1 MIAPAPTPA
10 RAGAGL
16 ARQMGRILVLARP
29 YRVRLAVVIALSL
42 CAVAATLAMPMGL
55 RALLD
60 SVVRG
65 GNRATVDRIAVLLL
79 ALFVARAGVTFAFQ
93 YLLRVTGDRITAD
106 LRTRLYAHLHTL
118 SVGYFANQRTGEI
131 ISRLTSDVGSV
142 RIAVTDAVVAVIYQL
157 ARFGG
162 ALALMLSLNWRLALW
177 VVLVLPVASLV
188 SRSFGR
194 VAREHSRRV
203 QDRLAETTAVAEE
216 ALSAVR
222 VVKAFAREAHE
233 VGRYRTA
240 VEALFD
246 AARRSARVSV
256 LLTSV
261 VEMLFYASTV
271 AIFWYGGREVLAGR
285 LTVGDLVAFLFLSQ
299 QVSGSVGEMATV
311 YSIFNTAAGASER
324 LFELLDTAADVAD
337 APGAVPL
344 VAPRGEVRFDEVRF
358 GYDGRPV
365 VHGVSFRAAP
375 GETVALVGPSGAG
388 KSTLLNLIPR
398 FSDVSAGCVRVDG
411 HDVRALTL
419 DSLRAQVAIVAQEV
433 HLFAASVREN
443 IRYGRLD
450 ASDGDVEEAARA
462 ANAHEFITALPLG
475 YDTEVGE
482 RGVKLSGG
490 QRQRIAVARA
500 FLKDARILLL
510 DEATSSVDSAS
521 EALIQQAVD
530 ALKRD
535 RTTFVVAHRLATV
548 RDADR
553 ILVVED
559 GKIAEEGTHH
569 ELLARRGT
577 YRALAAHQFR
587 DEGVDAYPALAT

>member
-1 MIAPAPTPA
+1 M
-10 RAGAGL
+10 
-16 ARQMGRILVLARP
+16 
-29 YRVRLAVVIALSL
+29 
-42 CAVAATLAMPMGL
+42 
-55 RALLD
+55 
-60 SVVRG
+60 
-65 GNRATVDRIAVLLL
+65 
-79 ALFVARAGVTFAFQ
+79 
-93 YLLRVTGDRITAD
+93 
-106 LRTRLYAHLHTL
+106 
-118 SVGYFANQRTGEI
+118 
-131 ISRLTSDVGSV
+131 LT
-142 RIAVTDAVVAVIYQL
+142 
-157 ARFGG
+157 
-162 ALALMLSLNWRLALW
+162 LNWRLAIW
-177 VVLVLPVASLV
+177 VVMVLPVASLV
-188 SRSFGR
+188 SRTFGR

-222 VVKAFAREAHE
+222 VVKAFGRERHE
-233 VGRYRTA
+233 VGRYRSA
-240 VEALFD
+240 VEGLFD
-246 AARRSARVSV
+246 AARNSARVSV

-299 QVSGSVGEMATV
+299 QISGSVGEMATV
-311 YSIFNTAAGASER
+311 YSIFNSAAGASER
-324 LFELLDTAADVAD
+324 LFELLDTAPDVAD

-344 VAPRGEVRFDEVRF
+344 ASVRGEVRFDGVRF
-358 GYDGRPV
+358 GYDGRQV
-365 VHGVSFRAAP
+365 VHGVSFRANP

-388 KSTLLNLIPR
+388 KTTLLNLIPR
-398 FSDVSAGCVRVDG
+398 FSDATGGSVRVDG

-419 DSLRAQVAIVAQEV
+419 ESLRAQVAVVAQEV
-433 HLFAASVREN
+433 HLFAGSVREN
-443 IRYGRLD
+443 IRYGRLG
-450 ASDGDVEEAARA
+450 ASDAEVEAAARG
-462 ANAHEFITALPLG
+462 ANAHEFIAALPLG

-490 QRQRIAVARA
+490 QRQRIAIARA

-535 RTTFVVAHRLATV
+535 RTTLVVAHRLATV

-559 GKIAEEGTHH
+559 GRIVEEGTHH
-569 ELLARRGT
+569 ELLARRGS

-587 DEGVDAYPALAT
+587 DVDAQAPPEAVMA

>member
-1 MIAPAPTPA
+1 VIAPANAPA
-10 RAGAGL
+10 RSKVGL
-16 ARQMGRILVLARP
+16 ARQMGRILALGRP
-29 YRVRLAVVIALSL
+29 YRARLGVVIVLSL
-42 CAVAATLAMPMGL
+42 FAVAATLAMPMGL

-65 GNRATVDRIAVLLL
+65 GSRGMVDRIAALLL
-79 ALFVARAGVTFAFQ
+79 ALFVARAGITFAFQ

-106 LRTRLYAHLHTL
+106 LRNRVYAHLHTL

-142 RIAVTDAVVAVIYQL
+142 RVAVTDAVVAVIYQL

-188 SRSFGR
+188 SRTFGR

-233 VGRYRTA
+233 VGRYRGA
-240 VEALFD
+240 VESLFD
-246 AARRSARVSV
+246 ASRRSARVSV

-299 QVSGSVGEMATV
+299 QISGSVGEMATV
-311 YSIFNTAAGASER
+311 YSIFNSAAGASER
-324 LFELLDTAADVAD
+324 LFELLDTAPDVAD

-344 VAPRGEVRFDEVRF
+344 VAPRGEVRFDDVRF

-365 VHGVSFRAAP
+365 VHGVTFRAAP

-388 KSTLLNLIPR
+388 KTTLLNLIPR
-398 FSDVSAGCVRVDG
+398 FADVSAGSVRVDG

-450 ASDGDVEEAARA
+450 ASDAEVEEAARA
-462 ANAHEFITALPLG
+462 ANAHEFIAALPLG

-482 RGVKLSGG
+482 RGIKLSGG

-559 GKIAEEGTHH
+559 GKIVEEGTHH
-569 ELLARRGT
+569 ELLARRGR
-577 YRALAAHQFR
+577 YRTLAAHQFR
-587 DEGVDAYPALAT
+587 DEGVEEHPVLAR